1 MRDAA
6 ARISCLELY
15 STVTRMDNILQVDN
29 SIMKRNTLRLKGD
42 KAQDSRAIR
51 KMIKEGNEMKE
62 TVDDQNI
69 TIRKLKEEIKE
80 RDDVISSN
88 YHTIQVL
95 QRCKSSLLC
104 ETFRN
109 ACINKE
115 NGACGMNGAGTAKE
129 STGA

>member
-1 MRDAA
+1 M
-6 ARISCLELY
+6 
-15 STVTRMDNILQVDN
+15 LQVDN

-42 KAQDSRAIR
+42 KAQDTRAIR
-51 KMIKEGNEMKE
+51 KMIKEGTEMKE

-95 QRCKSSLLC
+95 PKCRSTCLFFIHHSPKNVHAVSKNN
-104 ETFRN
+104 EEMG
-109 ACINKE
+109 INWTGSAE
-115 NGACGMNGAGTAKE
+115 ESAGA
-129 STGA
+129 